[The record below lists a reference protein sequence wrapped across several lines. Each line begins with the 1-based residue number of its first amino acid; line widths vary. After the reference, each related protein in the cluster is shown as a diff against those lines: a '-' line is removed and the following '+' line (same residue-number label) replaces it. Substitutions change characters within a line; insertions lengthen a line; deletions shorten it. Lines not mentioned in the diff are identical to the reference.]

1 MDLYNFIIL
10 LSPTVLIICALV
22 FVMVMRYISYK
33 ERGALVERGV
43 DPDVLYRAQGFGAQG
58 NRGILW
64 AGMITATTGL
74 GLLLGLWTLGPGAW
88 LLVGFVPLCVGLGM
102 LGIYHITRGSAGQAR
117 QVGPGTVAK
126 ERQGTATEEC
136 PHPPLARGQQG
147 AGSGGSSTPGAR

>member
-10 LSPTVLIICALV
+10 LSPSVLIICALI
-22 FVMVMRYISYK
+22 FAMVMRYISYR
-33 ERGALVERGV
+33 ERVALVERGV
-43 DPDVLYRAQGFGAQG
+43 DLDMLYRSQGPSAQG

-102 LGIYHITRGSAGQAR
+102 LGIYHITRGSAGQAT
-117 QVGPGTVAK
+117 PAK
-126 ERQGTATEEC
+126 AAASPENRCDT
-136 PHPPLARGQQG
+136 P
-147 AGSGGSSTPGAR
+147 SGDTSPAQPDA